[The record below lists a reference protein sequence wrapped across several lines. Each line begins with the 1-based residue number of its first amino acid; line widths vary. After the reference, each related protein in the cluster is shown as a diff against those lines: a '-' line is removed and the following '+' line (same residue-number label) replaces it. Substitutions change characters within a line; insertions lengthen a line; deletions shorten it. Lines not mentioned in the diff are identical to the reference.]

1 MWVGLCW
8 FILVRVTLCM
18 HASMLVRVKTQTY
31 VYVHTYIRTYVYQL
45 YGTGCWSATV
55 WKAMWVH
62 QLTISALLVCV
73 QKSLQSED
81 SEGLH
86 FVPTAEELKNTFKVL
101 GEDVSKAVVSNQ
113 RHFTL
118 IGK

>member
-1 MWVGLCW
+1 MKGGRCGWGCEGWV
-8 FILVRVTLCM
+8 
-18 HASMLVRVKTQTY
+18 K
-31 VYVHTYIRTYVYQL
+31 
-45 YGTGCWSATV
+45 AT
-55 WKAMWVH
+55 WGH
-62 QLTISALLVCV
+62 QLTVPALLVCA

-113 RHFTL
+113 RCFTL
-118 IGK
+118 VGKYVGCILPAVSASRVHT